1 MGILDGR
8 VAIVLG
14 ASRGIG
20 RGIAR
25 GLGREGA
32 FVFAGARTV
41 KAGQMRAV
49 GPAGLEVPGSL
60 EETVE
65 EIKEAGGEAI
75 AIHCDVRDDASI
87 EGLIGAAIEHHG
99 RIDILACS
107 LLPDA
112 PFEGQFWKLPLS
124 AWDDQFIV
132 GPRAYYAAARA
143 AAPHMSKAGSGMM
156 AFISS
161 PGGAFDFYGVPY
173 CVARAATDR
182 LAQAIDSELRPSGV
196 AVITLWPTYMRT
208 ERVLQAKA
216 GKNPGFSV
224 ENEVNLSIHADDPDL
239 AGQVLARLAADG
251 DLLTFSGKVHILNH
265 LAKRYSLKNTDGSA
279 PAPVE
284 NVNEL
289 ISRTGT
295 LAPSAYIQDS
305 E

>member
-8 VAIVLG
+8 VAVVLG

-20 RGIAR
+20 RGIAS

-112 PFEGQFWKLPLS
+112 QFEGQFWKLPLS
-124 AWDDQFIV
+124 AWDDQVIV

-161 PGGAFDFYGVPY
+161 PGGAFDIYSVPY

-216 GKNPGFSV
+216 GENPGFSV
-224 ENEVNLSIHADDPDL
+224 ENEIDLSIDADDPKL
-239 AGQVLARLAADG
+239 AGQVLARLAVDS
-251 DLLTFSGKVHILNH
+251 DLLNLSGKVHILNH
-265 LAKRYSLKNTDGSA
+265 LAKRYSLKDTDGSE

-289 ISRTGT
+289 ISKTGT
-295 LAPSAYIQDS
+295 LAPSAYIQTS